1 MNGLHLTDTLWVVIL
16 YPALNVYN
24 LVLMRNFFEG
34 IPSSLFEAAT
44 LDGCSPLQTFIRVV
58 LPMSKAALSSI
69 GLMFAVSYWN
79 DYTHYRLYIRNSD
92 LYNFQMKL
100 RGMIMGSE
108 LPTVSGNAT
117 ENTLKNAA
125 VIVVIVPFMILME
138 KRCLNLAVSFI
149 LKEWKED
156 TGAELLWAGDG
167 GTVGEGSAP
176 LTGDGK
182 GTFTGVLEIPLDRG
196 RLEFTLALITRDG
209 EDERRENLD
218 GVYDTGELL
227 PVQCGFQG
235 EQVEYLKGVFTVYEC
250 EADLYGRAETEGHVF
265 RLRRNDEIVM
275 EQVAEPGDRSN
286 RYFCGKLSS
295 EAQPGDQMALTFF
308 CRDEN
313 GLGYEFMLRNWIAV
327 EERDVARGSSE
338 WEDWLKLTW
347 D

>member
-1 MNGLHLTDTLWVVIL
+1 MEEKRWDCGKIAVVLCVFLLGLNLWQGTRLI
-16 YPALNVYN
+16 ALEQ
-24 LVLMRNFFEG
+24 RIFEVQRHITNDIQDLG
-34 IPSSLFEAAT
+34 SSLLNQVREEERLVQNWNYT
-44 LDGCSPLQTFIRVV
+44 
-58 LPMSKAALSSI
+58 SS
-69 GLMFAVSYWN
+69 VN
-79 DYTHYRLYIRNSD
+79 
-92 LYNFQMKL
+92 
-100 RGMIMGSE
+100 
-108 LPTVSGNAT
+108 
-117 ENTLKNAA
+117 
-125 VIVVIVPFMILME
+125 ME

-275 EQVAEPGDRSN
+275 EQAAEPGDRSN